1 MALKAV
7 EKLRNSS
14 KQLKKLN
21 HKHPTGMVVKVKA
34 PTWKPNPNIGEGV
47 PTEEELKYR
56 QSLIT
61 EFKTVTIK
69 AKKIISSDKLSE
81 EKLEE
86 IDIIILDFKTKLK
99 HLITR
104 TVTTRF
110 NKGFDEVQNRLT
122 ESGYSKLNDK
132 DSRKR
137 LNTVLQLQLDNL
149 EDICFQLKNKWRSL
163 IWKQLLV
170 TETIVEKDDKKKKK
184 KKKDTVDYE
193 DECDDTESEEDN
205 EFCGLLPH
213 TQDRLDKT
221 GVAGWIET
229 YKEGLIGAVLLAAP
243 MVDRLRVYWDSV
255 GDESVCITCQEYE
268 ENSPYTIIE
277 VPETPHFGCRCNLRV
292 EIE

>member
-1 MALKAV
+1 
-7 EKLRNSS
+7 
-14 KQLKKLN
+14 
-21 HKHPTGMVVKVKA
+21 MVVKVKA

-47 PTEEELKYR
+47 PTEEELRYR
-56 QSLIT
+56 QSLIN

-69 AKKIISSDKLSE
+69 AKKIINSDKLPE

-86 IDIIILDFKTKLK
+86 IDHIIRDLEAKLK
-99 HLITR
+99 QIITR
-104 TVTTRF
+104 NVTTRF
-110 NKGFDEVQNRLT
+110 HAGFDEVQNRLT
-122 ESGYSKLNDK
+122 EARYSKLKDK

-163 IWKQLLV
+163 ILKQSLK
-170 TETIVEKDDKKKKK
+170 TGTIVQKDDKKK

-221 GVAGWIET
+221 GFAGWIET
-229 YKEGLIGAVLLAAP
+229 YKEGLIGAILLAAP
-243 MVDRLRVYWDSV
+243 MVNRLRVYWDSV

>member
-1 MALKAV
+1 MMALKAV

-21 HKHPTGMVVKVKA
+21 HNSLQVMVVKVKA

-56 QSLIT
+56 QSLIN

-69 AKKIISSDKLSE
+69 AKKIINSDKLPE

-86 IDIIILDFKTKLK
+86 IDHIIRDLETKLK
-99 HLITR
+99 QIITR
-104 TVTTRF
+104 TVRTRF
-110 NKGFDEVQNRLT
+110 QAGFDEVQNRLT
-122 ESGYSKLNDK
+122 EARYSKLKDK

-137 LNTVLQLQLDNL
+137 LSTVLQLQLDNL

-163 IWKQLLV
+163 ILKQSLK
-170 TETIVEKDDKKKKK
+170 TGTIVQKDDKKK

-193 DECDDTESEEDN
+193 DECDDEESEEDT

-221 GVAGWIET
+221 GFAGWIET